1 VSPLPE
7 AELPE
12 ADLTRRET
20 FPYFTSEKVRFGDI
34 DRQNHVN
41 NLAICSYIEC
51 GRVEMREVNFP
62 EIARDPANAWLV
74 VHFEVSFKASTGY
87 PGTVDV
93 GTGVL
98 KIGNSSY
105 VLGHGVFAGDTC
117 LATARTTTVFG
128 DRQAG
133 GKRLIPDNL
142 RRELEKL
149 QAN

>member
-1 VSPLPE
+1 M
-7 AELPE
+7 AEP
-12 ADLTRRET
+12 DLSQRDT
-20 FPYFTSEKVRFGDI
+20 FPYFTSEKIRFGDI

-51 GRVEMREVNFP
+51 GRVEMREANFP

-87 PGTVDV
+87 PGSVDV
-93 GTGVL
+93 GTGV
-98 KIGNSSY
+98 IDIRNSSY
-105 VLGHGVFAGDTC
+105 ILGHGVFAGATC

-133 GKRLIPDNL
+133 GKRRIPDNL
-142 RRELEKL
+142 RAELEKL
-149 QAN
+149 RVRE

>member
-1 VSPLPE
+1 ME
-7 AELPE
+7 RQ
-12 ADLTRRET
+12 ADLERRET
-20 FPYFTSEKVRFGDI
+20 FPFFTTEKVRFGDI

-51 GRVEMREVNFP
+51 GRVEMREVHFP

-74 VHFEVSFKASTGY
+74 VHFEVSFNASTGY

-93 GTGVL
+93 GTAVIR
-98 KIGNSSY
+98 IGTSSY

-128 DRQAG
+128 DRAAG
-133 GKRLIPDNL
+133 GKRPIPDNL
-142 RRELEKL
+142 RAELEKL
-149 QAN
+149 RAQV

>member
-1 VSPLPE
+1 MTDEV
-7 AELPE
+7 
-12 ADLTRRET
+12 DLSRRDIYPFFST
-20 FPYFTSEKVRFGDI
+20 EKVRFGDI

-62 EIARDPANAWLV
+62 AIERDPATAWLV
-74 VHFEVSFKASTGY
+74 VNFEVNFRASTGY

-93 GTGVL
+93 GTAVL
-98 KIGNSSY
+98 RIGTSSY
-105 VLGHGVFAGDTC
+105 LLGHGVFAGDRC

-133 GKRLIPDNL
+133 GKREITPEL
-142 RRELEKL
+142 RTELEKL
-149 QAN
+149 RAVPAVRADQ

>member
-1 VSPLPE
+1 MQ
-7 AELPE
+7 E
-12 ADLTRRET
+12 ADLSRRDA
-20 FPYFTSEKVRFGDI
+20 FPFFTSEKIRFGDI

-41 NLAICSYIEC
+41 NLTICSYIEC

-62 EIARDPANAWLV
+62 ELARNPDNAWLV

-93 GTGVL
+93 GTAVIH
-98 KIGNSSY
+98 IGNSSY
-105 VLGHGVFAGDTC
+105 VLGHGVFSGDTC

-133 GKRLIPDNL
+133 GKRPIPDNL

-149 QAN
+149 CAQA

>member
-1 VSPLPE
+1 MPTMPA
-7 AELPE
+7 AET
-12 ADLTRRET
+12 DLTRRDA
-20 FPYFTSEKVRFGDI
+20 FRFFTTEKVRYGDI

-62 EIARDPANAWLV
+62 EIAGDSANAWLV

-87 PGTVDV
+87 PGAVEV

-98 KIGNSSY
+98 HIGTSSY
-105 VLGHGVFAGDTC
+105 VLGHGVFAGGTC

-133 GKRLIPDNL
+133 GKRPISDNL
-142 RRELEKL
+142 RAELEKL
-149 QAN
+149 RVRT

>member
-1 VSPLPE
+1 MTALDANGPE
-7 AELPE
+7 
-12 ADLTRRET
+12 LTSRQT
-20 FPYFTSEKVRFGDI
+20 FPYFTTEKVRFGDI

-62 EIARDPANAWLV
+62 EIARDPENAWLV
-74 VHFEVSFKASTGY
+74 VHFEISFRASTGY

-93 GTGVL
+93 GTGIL
-98 KIGNSSY
+98 DIRNSSY

-128 DRQAG
+128 DRING
-133 GKRLIPDNL
+133 GKRPIPDNL
-142 RRELEKL
+142 RTALEKL
-149 QAN
+149 RVLG

>member
-1 VSPLPE
+1 MTTQQ
-7 AELPE
+7 
-12 ADLTRRET
+12 ADLERRGT
-20 FPYFTSEKVRFGDI
+20 FPFFTTEKVRFGDI

-74 VHFEVSFKASTGY
+74 VHFEVSFMASTGY

-93 GTGVL
+93 GTAVVR
-98 KIGNSSY
+98 IGTSSY

-128 DRQAG
+128 DRAAG
-133 GKRLIPDNL
+133 GKRPIPDNL
-142 RRELEKL
+142 RAELEKL
-149 QAN
+149 RARV